1 MTIEYG
7 QKILVY
13 VQIQGIRGA
22 TISEVAHELGI
33 ARDTAARYLARFA
46 QSGRL
51 IAYRKASAL
60 VYVHP
65 EGARKQM
72 EIR

>member
-1 MTIEYG
+1 MFLE
-7 QKILVY
+7 L
-13 VQIQGIRGA
+13 QGLRGG

-46 QSGRL
+46 HSGDL
-51 IAYRKASAL
+51 ISFRKGSAM

-65 EGARKQM
+65 EGTRRQM
-72 EIR
+72 EAK